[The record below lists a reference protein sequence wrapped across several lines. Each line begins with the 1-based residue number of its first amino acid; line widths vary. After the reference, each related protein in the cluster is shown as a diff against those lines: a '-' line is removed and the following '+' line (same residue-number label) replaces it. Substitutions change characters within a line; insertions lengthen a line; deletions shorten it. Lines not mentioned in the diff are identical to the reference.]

1 MKHPSRNN
9 QQTLGQSVQD
19 VHAQGKQKSTKK
31 EPLHNKAKFPAKQI
45 PSSKDSG
52 IDTGSSNNSPDKV
65 KVKASNYDHKMEL
78 KGDVLEGGLDNRSK
92 LSKA

>member
-1 MKHPSRNN
+1 M
-9 QQTLGQSVQD
+9 QD
-19 VHAQGKQKSTKK
+19 VYAQGKQKSTKK

-45 PSSKDSG
+45 PSSTDSG
-52 IDTGSSNNSPDKV
+52 IDTSTACSSNNSEDKV